1 MTRVNA
7 MYQLLKIS
15 IIISSLLSAT
25 SFALST
31 TSLTQGL
38 TPNSLV
44 AELID
49 TSASNLTY
57 SNIQYRGA
65 NNAAGLFSGGIADGL
80 GIDRGIILSTG
91 HITNAIG
98 PNKCYKTTAVNAK
111 YGDGDLD
118 RLESGTFDA
127 AILEFDLVPTG
138 DKLVFNYV
146 FASEEYIEWTGSPFN
161 DVFGFF
167 LDGKNIALI
176 PGTTTQVSINSVNP
190 WSNSQYYNNNNYPFP
205 TSLSAYNTE
214 ACRPGTKTPFGTE
227 MDGFTTVFTATAPV
241 TPGKQHHIKLAIAD
255 RGDYSLD
262 SIVLIQGKSFMSPP
276 PQKPIILPPP
286 PPPPPI
292 PVPVPGKVILDNF
305 SPFAETRS
313 PTYTWRALELASKYL
328 LKILTEE
335 QKVIFEKWYSPGE
348 ANCKTTCAVTPEL
361 VLPDGNYQW
370 LVQAA
375 NQTGTGSWSDVSKF
389 TVALNPPPKVLVTV
403 CQLYAVDDQEESNS
417 QLLVF
422 GQDMAEQKVLGP
434 LHLGYDIEALD
445 AHPLT
450 KQLYGASGNRAE
462 KDKGVLY
469 QLDNVEAQPQLI
481 GPIQF
486 AQGTQI
492 EDISGLSFNPNTNNL
507 WGWAQGTGLFRLDLS
522 QLPNAPAELKWASTE
537 KVEDLTWDE
546 TGEVLYLAKEN
557 QLLRYD
563 GEQTSLLCKL
573 PKDTTIEALEM
584 GNNGVLFVGLH
595 DNAALYQVDT
605 QQLSTA
611 QNKNCPLQ
619 TIPLTQAADIE
630 GMAWVCTVQ

>member
-1 MTRVNA
+1 
-7 MYQLLKIS
+7 MYQLLKILV
-15 IIISSLLSAT
+15 IISPILLNAT
-25 SFALST
+25 SFALSM

-65 NNAAGLFSGGIADGL
+65 NNAAGLFTGGLADGL
-80 GIDRGIILSTG
+80 GMDRGIILSTG
-91 HITNAIG
+91 YIANAVG
-98 PNKCYKTTAVNAK
+98 PNKCYKTTAVNSK

-118 RLESGTFDA
+118 KLGGGTFDA

-176 PGTTTQVSINSVNP
+176 PGTSTPVSINAVNP

-205 TSLSAYNTE
+205 TSLTAYNSE

-227 MDGFTTVFTATAPV
+227 MDGFTVVLTATAPV
-241 TPGKQHHIKLAIAD
+241 TPGKKHHIKLAIAD

-262 SIVLIQGKSFMSPP
+262 SVVLIQGKSFMSPP
-276 PQKPIILPPP
+276 PVKPTIV
-286 PPPPPI
+286 PPPPI
-292 PVPVPGKVILDNF
+292 PVPVPIPVPGKVVLADF
-305 SPFAETRS
+305 SQFAETRS
-313 PTYTWRALELASKYL
+313 PTYTWKALEIASKYL

-335 QKVIFEKWYSPGE
+335 QKVILEKWYSPGE
-348 ANCKTTCAVTPEL
+348 AKCSTTCTITPEL

-375 NQTGTGSWSDVSKF
+375 NQTGVGSWSDVNKF

-403 CQLYAVDDQEESNS
+403 CQLYAIDDQEENNS
-417 QLLVF
+417 QLLIFEQNMV
-422 GQDMAEQKVLGP
+422 EQKVLGP
-434 LHLGYDIEALD
+434 VHLGYDIEALD

-450 KQLYGASGNRAE
+450 KQLYGASGNRAD
-462 KDKGVLY
+462 KDKGALY
-469 QLDNVEAQPQLI
+469 EIDSGGGQPRLI
-481 GPIQF
+481 GSLQF
-486 AQGTQI
+486 AEGALI

-507 WGWAQGTGLFRLDLS
+507 WGWAQGKGLFRLDPT
-522 QLPNAPAELKWASTE
+522 QLPNAPAELKWVSTE
-537 KVEDLTWDE
+537 RVEDLTWDE
-546 TGEVLYLAKEN
+546 TGEVLYLAKES

-563 GEQTSLLCKL
+563 GEQTHLLCNL
-573 PKDTTIEALEM
+573 PKNTSIEALEM
-584 GNNGVLFVGLH
+584 GSGGLLLIGLH
-595 DNAALYQVDT
+595 DNTALYQVDT

-611 QNKNCPLQ
+611 NNKACPLQ
-619 TIPLTQAADIE
+619 TFPLTQAADIE
-630 GMAWVCTVQ
+630 GMAWVCTMQ